1 MRVIQIFPA
10 LCSYVLLYA
19 VLCVLL
25 PEVFVSCNT
34 LLRFIFIFYC
44 CVVTV
49 CRSVVV
55 YVFCL
60 YVTVSIYDS
69 IFTKQ

>member
-34 LLRFIFIFYC
+34 LLRFIFYC